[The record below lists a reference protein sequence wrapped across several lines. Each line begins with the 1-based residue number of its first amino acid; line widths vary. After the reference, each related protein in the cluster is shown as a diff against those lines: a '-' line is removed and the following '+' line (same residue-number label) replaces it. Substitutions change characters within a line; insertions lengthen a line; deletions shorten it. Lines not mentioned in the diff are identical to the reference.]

1 MEVSF
6 GTEKVK
12 RLPML
17 RSTLVIQPGT
27 QTSEPPV
34 FSGSQFRQPFRK
46 GREGSGNQK
55 MDRHELETLLT
66 KDSLFEKSKPFAMAL
81 SYGSL

>member
-1 MEVSF
+1 MLINYASRSSWGVAKANAIILSCLMEVSF

-27 QTSEPPV
+27 QRLNPQC
-34 FSGSQFRQPFRK
+34 F
-46 GREGSGNQK
+46 
-55 MDRHELETLLT
+55 
-66 KDSLFEKSKPFAMAL
+66 
-81 SYGSL
+81 